1 MKYLNDSNF
10 KTLNKIA
17 NGFGY
22 KVCGA
27 VRGSG
32 DEMYEHVSVHNIDRN
47 ENSVQIAVLYD
58 DSDTFAIGFA
68 VDFSGF
74 GVVDSARENEI
85 MKNLNNAYACVN
97 VLNGLIG
104 GLRNA

>member
-1 MKYLNDSNF
+1 MKYLNDSNI

-22 KVCGA
+22 TVCGT
-27 VRGSG
+27 VRSRNG
-32 DEMYEHVSVHNIDRN
+32 EMHESIRVHNTERD
-47 ENSVQIAVLYD
+47 ENSILLLARYD
-58 DSDTFAIGFA
+58 DTGTFVIGFA
-68 VDFSGF
+68 VVFLGF
-74 GVVDSARENEI
+74 GMVSPDRENKI